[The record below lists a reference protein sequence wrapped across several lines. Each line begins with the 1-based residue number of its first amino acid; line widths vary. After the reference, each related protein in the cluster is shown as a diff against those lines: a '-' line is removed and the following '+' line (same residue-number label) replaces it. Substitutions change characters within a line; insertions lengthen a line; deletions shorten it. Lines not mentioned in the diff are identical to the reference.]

1 MIMHREIDDMVL
13 ELGINKL
20 SSLQQRAITALI
32 ALPIAIAA
40 VYYGSPYFDMLTG
53 FVLMAMIREWSRMT
67 IKSANFPVGYL
78 LSAVM
83 LSLIY
88 TDLNHKKYITF
99 ALIVTALGL
108 LYHVIKK
115 RNVSDYLVFIAG
127 SLYLSWSIYILIHLI
142 HEGLTTFFLWILL
155 IIWSSDTGAYFT
167 GRAIGGPKLAPSI
180 SPNKTWAGFIGGC
193 ITATFVGVLSGP
205 YLQKFYGTIPSLA
218 ITSFILSLVSHSGDL
233 LESYLK
239 RHYGVKDSGTF
250 LPGHGGF
257 LDRLDSLLL
266 VSFAA
271 GLLLILGL

>member
-1 MIMHREIDDMVL
+1 MVL

-20 SSLQQRAITALI
+20 TSLQQRILTALI
-32 ALPIAIAA
+32 ALPIVIGA
-40 VYYGSPYFDMLTG
+40 VYFGSPYFDLLTG
-53 FVLMAMIREWSRMT
+53 FILIAMIREWSSMT
-67 IKSANFPVGYL
+67 LKSPNFPVGYL
-78 LSAVM
+78 LAAVM

-88 TDLNHKKYITF
+88 TDLNHKKYILF
-99 ALIVTALGL
+99 ALIVSGMGL
-108 LYHVIKK
+108 AYHAVKK
-115 RNVSDYLVFIAG
+115 RNLADYLIFIIG

-142 HEGLTTFFLWILL
+142 HEGLAAFFLWILL

-167 GRAIGGPKLAPSI
+167 GKSIGGPKLAPSI
-180 SPNKTWAGFIGGC
+180 SPNKTWAGFFGGC
-193 ITATFVGVLSGP
+193 LTATVIGVLTGP
-205 YLQKFYGTIPSLA
+205 YLQKFYTSVTALA
-218 ITSFILSLVSHSGDL
+218 MTAFVLSLVSHSGDL

>member
-1 MIMHREIDDMVL
+1 MAFAS
-13 ELGINKL
+13 GINKL
-20 SSLQQRAITALI
+20 SSLQQRIITALI
-32 ALPIAIAA
+32 ALPIAIGA
-40 VYYGSPYFDMLTG
+40 VYFGSPYFDILTG
-53 FVLMAMIREWSRMT
+53 FILFAMIREWSSMT
-67 IKSANFPVGYL
+67 LKSKSFPVGYL
-78 LSAVM
+78 LAGVM

-88 TDLNHKKYITF
+88 TNMNHKKYILF
-99 ALIVTALGL
+99 ALVVAALGAV
-108 LYHVIKK
+108 YHLIRK
-115 RNVSDYLVFIAG
+115 RNITDYIIFIAG

-142 HEGLTTFFLWILL
+142 HEGLTSFFLWILL
-155 IIWSSDTGAYFT
+155 IIWSSDTGAYFA

-180 SPNKTWAGFIGGC
+180 SPNKTWAGFFGGC
-193 ITATFVGVLSGP
+193 LTATVVGTVSGP
-205 YLQKFYGTIPSLA
+205 YLQKFYTTPVTLA
-218 ITSFILSLVSHSGDL
+218 ITAFMLSLVSHSGDL

>member
-1 MIMHREIDDMVL
+1 MIIHNGIEDMAL
-13 ELGINKL
+13 GSGINKL
-20 SSLQQRAITALI
+20 SSLQQRIITAVI

-40 VYYGSPYFDMLTG
+40 VYYGSPYFDILTA
-53 FVLMAMIREWSRMT
+53 FVLFAMIREWSTMT
-67 IKSANFPVGYL
+67 VKSKNFPVGYL
-78 LSAVM
+78 LAGVM

-88 TDLNHKKYITF
+88 TNMNHKKYILF
-99 ALIVTALGL
+99 ALIVASIGF
-108 LYHVIKK
+108 LYQLVRK
-115 RNVSDYLVFIAG
+115 RNLIDYIIFIAG
-127 SLYLSWSIYILIHLI
+127 ALYLSWSIYILVHLI
-142 HEGLTTFFLWILL
+142 HEGLTSFFLWILL
-155 IIWSSDTGAYFT
+155 IIWSSDTGAYFA

-193 ITATFVGVLSGP
+193 LMATIAGTFSGP
-205 YLQKFYGTIPSLA
+205 YLQNFYNSPSSLA
-218 ITSFILSLVSHSGDL
+218 ITALILSLVSHSGDL
-233 LESYLK
+233 LESFLK

>member
-1 MIMHREIDDMVL
+1 MHNEIDDMAL

-20 SSLQQRAITALI
+20 TSLQQRILTALI
-32 ALPIAIAA
+32 ALPIVIGA
-40 VYYGSPYFDMLTG
+40 VYCGSPYFDLLTG
-53 FVLMAMIREWSRMT
+53 FILMAMIREWSSMT
-67 IKSANFPVGYL
+67 LKSPNFPAGYL
-78 LSAVM
+78 LAAVM

-88 TDLNHKKYITF
+88 TDLNHKKYILFAVIVSGMGLAYHTF
-99 ALIVTALGL
+99 
-108 LYHVIKK
+108 KK
-115 RNVSDYLVFIAG
+115 RNLADYLIFIIG

-167 GRAIGGPKLAPSI
+167 GKSIGGPKLAPSI
-180 SPNKTWAGFIGGC
+180 SPNKTWAGFFGGC
-193 ITATFVGVLSGP
+193 LTATLIGVLTGP
-205 YLQKFYGTIPSLA
+205 YLQKFYSSIPSLA
-218 ITSFILSLVSHSGDL
+218 MTSFVLSLVSHSGDL